1 MGPSL
6 REEPPNLQEE
16 FIGSAVS
23 QPQLPVEAPGATGLR
38 SRCL

>member
-1 MGPSL
+1 MGPSLWEEPPSL
-6 REEPPNLQEE
+6 REEL
-16 FIGSAVS
+16 IGSAVS